1 MPRIRSVSDV
11 KANLLRPALTSHY
24 EVFIGI
30 PSRDKNGKSSRQFV
44 DYLSRNK
51 ITWTISQDKIH
62 LSCSE
67 ALLPGSSF
75 ATHELTGDRTGV
87 TERHIYRRVYDD
99 RIDLTFYIDINPKD
113 PYVSLRF
120 FETWMK
126 FVTNESIAGTNSVK
140 DENFYYRVKY
150 PVEYYGYLK
159 ITKFERTGEKNRY
172 KDLNANLTYNFVG
185 VFPTAVS
192 SMPISYESSQLL
204 KVTVSFSYLRYY
216 IDSMPGG
223 SGEQSSQ
230 SSDTTNQA
238 LTPAEQ
244 AIFNNNKLSNS
255 FYTGGTDLG
264 ANFSDV
270 SFGNSSDGF
279 GNIPTWALSGQYA
292 LGNGGS
298 NTGSFS
304 QAAAQENGLQN
315 RGIVSGG
322 TIGGINQ
329 GVIGN
334 TPGVDSNVG

>member
-30 PSRDKNGKSSRQFV
+30 PTRDKNGKPSEQFV
-44 DYLSRNK
+44 KYLRDNK
-51 ITWTISQDKIH
+51 LNWTFSQDKIQ

-87 TERHIYRRVYDD
+87 TERHVYRRVYDD
-99 RIDLTFYIDINPKD
+99 RIDLTFYIDINPRD

-126 FVTNESIAGTNSVK
+126 YVTNESIAGTNSVSK
-140 DENFYYRVKY
+140 ENFYYRVKY
-150 PVEYYGYLK
+150 PVEYYGSLK

-172 KDLNANLTYNFVG
+172 KDLNVNLAYNFVG

-192 SMPISYESSQLL
+192 SMPISYDSSQLL

-216 IDSMPGG
+216 VESMPGG
-223 SGEQSSQ
+223 PEEESSQ
-230 SSDTTNQA
+230 SSDTPTQA
-238 LTPAEQ
+238 LTPEQQ
-244 AIFNNNKLSNS
+244 AIFNNNRLNNS
-255 FYTGGTDLG
+255 FYTGGSDSG
-264 ANFSDV
+264 PNFSDV
-270 SFGNSSDGF
+270 SFGNSSNGF
-279 GNIPTWALSGQYA
+279 GDIPLGALSGQYA
-292 LGNGGS
+292 LGNGVNNAGS
-298 NTGSFS
+298 LR
-304 QAAAQENGLQN
+304 QAMAQENVLQN
-315 RGIVSGG
+315 RGIVSGE
-322 TIGGINQ
+322 TIGGVDQRIF
-329 GVIGN
+329 GN